1 MDPMP
6 DKAIELTNLTYTYP
20 DGQCGLIDVSLTIHA
35 GESVALIG
43 PNGAGKSTLLLHL
56 NGILRSKTA
65 IKVCGLPVEDKNI
78 REIRKKV
85 GMVFQDPEDQLF
97 SLNVFEDVAFGPVN
111 MGYSKAEVIRR
122 VKMALD
128 KVGMKGYEKRS
139 SHHLSIGEKK
149 RIAIAT
155 VLSLD
160 PEILALD
167 EPTSSLDPRGKW
179 SLIKLLKSLPVTRII
194 ASHDLEL
201 VKFLCYRIVIID
213 EGRIVADGKAEDVL
227 GDESLLEAHGLSAG
241 GYTTKTADSVL
252 RMGYRS

>member
-1 MDPMP
+1 MLPG
-6 DKAIELTNLTYTYP
+6 KAVEIFGLSYVYP
-20 DGQCGLIDVSLTIHA
+20 DGQCGLNNIELTINC

-56 NGILRSKTA
+56 NGILRGNTA
-65 IKVCGLPVEDKNI
+65 IRVQGLPVVDKHI

-85 GMVFQDPEDQLF
+85 GMVFQEPEDQLF
-97 SLNVFEDVAFGPVN
+97 SLNVLEDVAFGPVN
-111 MGYSKAEVIRR
+111 MGYSKEEVNRR
-122 VKMALD
+122 VEQALH
-128 KVGMKGYEKRS
+128 KVGMRGYEKRS

-179 SLIKLLKSLPVTRII
+179 ALIELLQKLPVTKII
-194 ASHDLEL
+194 ASHDLEM
-201 VKFLCYRIVIID
+201 VRCLCGRTILLD
-213 EGRIVADGKAEDVL
+213 SGRIVADGRTNQIL
-227 GDESLLEAHGLSAG
+227 GDEALLRAHGLARDATAAG
-241 GYTTKTADSVL
+241 I
-252 RMGYRS
+252 

>member
-1 MDPMP
+1 LP
-6 DKAIELTNLTYTYP
+6 DKAVEINGLSYTYP
-20 DGQCGLIDVSLTIHA
+20 DGQCGLIDIDLTIYR
-35 GESVALIG
+35 GQSVALIG

-56 NGILRSKTA
+56 NGIFRGPDSAVRIL
-65 IKVCGLPVEDKNI
+65 GLPVDNKNI
-78 REIRKKV
+78 KEIRKRV

-111 MGYSKAEVIRR
+111 MGYAVEEVDRR
-122 VKMALD
+122 VKQALAA
-128 KVGMKGYEKRS
+128 VGMQEYEKRS

-179 SLIKLLKSLPVTRII
+179 ALIDLLKRLPVTMII
-194 ASHDLEL
+194 ASHDLDL
-201 VKFLCYRIVIID
+201 VRCLCGRTVIMD
-213 EGRIVADGKAEDVL
+213 SGKIVADGGTDVL
-227 GDESLLEAHGLSAG
+227 LGNESLLSTHGLARDAAATG
-241 GYTTKTADSVL
+241 I
-252 RMGYRS
+252 

>member
-1 MDPMP
+1 MNG
-6 DKAIELTNLTYTYP
+6 KAIEINRLSYVYP
-20 DGQCGLIDVSLTIHA
+20 DGQCGLAGINLTVHC

-56 NGILRSKTA
+56 NGILRGNGAAVT
-65 IKVCGLPVEDKNI
+65 VLGLPVEEKNI
-78 REIRKKV
+78 KEIRRKV

-111 MGYSKAEVIRR
+111 MGYPQEEVERR
-122 VKMALD
+122 VKQALQ
-128 KVGMKGYEKRS
+128 KVGMQGYEKRS
-139 SHHLSIGEKK
+139 SQHLSIGEKK

-179 SLIKLLKSLPVTRII
+179 ALMDFLKKLKIAKIV
-194 ASHDLEL
+194 ASHDLDL
-201 VKFLCYRIVIID
+201 VKFLCNRIVILD
-213 EGRIVADGKAEDVL
+213 GGKVVADGTTEEIL
-227 GDESLLEAHGLSAG
+227 GDEKLLGDHGL
-241 GYTTKTADSVL
+241 TRITV
-252 RMGYRS
+252 

>member
-1 MDPMP
+1 MT
-6 DKAIELTNLTYTYP
+6 DKAVEISGLSYTYP
-20 DGQCGLIDVSLTIHA
+20 DGQCGLKDIDLTIYC

-56 NGILRSKTA
+56 NGILRGNNPA
-65 IKVCGLPVEDKNI
+65 LRVLGLPVEDKNI

-111 MGYSKAEVIRR
+111 MGYPQEEVGRR
-122 VKMALD
+122 VKQALQ
-128 KVGMKGYEKRS
+128 KVGMQGYEKRS

-149 RIAIAT
+149 RVAIAT

-179 SLIKLLKSLPVTRII
+179 ALIDFLKELKITKLV
-194 ASHDLEL
+194 ASHDLDL
-201 VKFLCYRIVIID
+201 VKLLCNRTIILD
-213 EGRIVADGKAEDVL
+213 GGKVVADGTTDEVL
-227 GDESLLEAHGLSAG
+227 GDEKLLGDHGL
-241 GYTTKTADSVL
+241 TRITV
-252 RMGYRS
+252 

>member
-1 MDPMP
+1 MSTG
-6 DKAIELTNLTYTYP
+6 KAVEIFGLSYKYP
-20 DGQCGLIDVSLTIHA
+20 DGQCGLNNIELTINC

-56 NGILRSKTA
+56 NGILRGPDSSVK
-65 IKVCGLPVEDKNI
+65 ILGLNVDNKNI
-78 REIRKKV
+78 QEIRKRV

-111 MGYSKAEVIRR
+111 MGFMEEEVDGR
-122 VKMALD
+122 VNLALQ
-128 KVGMKGYEKRS
+128 KVGMQGYEKRS

-179 SLIKLLKSLPVTRII
+179 ALIELLQELPVTKII
-194 ASHDLEL
+194 ASHDLDM
-201 VKFLCYRIVIID
+201 VRCLCGRAVLLD
-213 EGRIVADGKAEDVL
+213 SGRILADGSTDGIL
-227 GDESLLEAHGLSAG
+227 GDEVLLRAHGLARDTTAAG
-241 GYTTKTADSVL
+241 I
-252 RMGYRS
+252 

>member
-1 MDPMP
+1 MLP
-6 DKAIELTNLTYTYP
+6 DKAVEISGLSYIYP
-20 DGQCGLIDVSLTIHA
+20 DGQCGLKDIDLTIFC

-56 NGILRSKTA
+56 NGILRGNSA
-65 IKVCGLPVEDKNI
+65 IRVQGLPVEDKNI

-111 MGYSKAEVIRR
+111 MGFPEEEVDRR
-122 VKMALD
+122 VKQALQ
-128 KVGMKGYEKRS
+128 KVGMRGYEKRS

-179 SLIKLLKSLPVTRII
+179 ALTELLRSLPVTKII
-194 ASHDLEL
+194 ATHDLDL
-201 VKFLCYRIVIID
+201 VGCLCERIVILD
-213 EGRIVADGKAEDVL
+213 EGKIVADDKAEQIL
-227 GDESLLEAHGLSAG
+227 GDKELLKMHGLARD
-241 GYTTKTADSVL
+241 TAAV
-252 RMGYRS
+252 GI

>member
-1 MDPMP
+1 MLP
-6 DKAIELTNLTYTYP
+6 DKAVEISGLSYVYP
-20 DGQCGLIDVSLTIHA
+20 DGQCGLKDIDLTIYC

-56 NGILRSKTA
+56 NGILRGNTA
-65 IKVCGLPVEDKNI
+65 IRVQGLPVVDKNI

-111 MGYSKAEVIRR
+111 MGYPKQEVDRR
-122 VKMALD
+122 VEQALQ
-128 KVGMKGYEKRS
+128 KVGMRGYEKRS

-179 SLIKLLKSLPVTRII
+179 ALIELLQKLPVTMII
-194 ASHDLEL
+194 ASHDLDL
-201 VKFLCYRIVIID
+201 VRCLCGRSVLLD
-213 EGRIVADGKAEDVL
+213 SGRIVADGSTNDVL
-227 GDESLLEAHGLSAG
+227 GDEVLLRAHGLARDATAAG
-241 GYTTKTADSVL
+241 I
-252 RMGYRS
+252 

>member
-1 MDPMP
+1 LS
-6 DKAIELTNLTYTYP
+6 DKAVEINGLSYVYP
-20 DGQCGLIDVSLTIHA
+20 DGQCGLKEIDLTIYC

-56 NGILRSKTA
+56 NGILRGNTA
-65 IKVCGLPVEDKNI
+65 IRVQGLPVDDKNI

-85 GMVFQDPEDQLF
+85 GVVFQDPEDQLF

-111 MGYSKAEVIRR
+111 MGFTEEEIGRR
-122 VKMALD
+122 VMQALQ
-128 KVGMKGYEKRS
+128 KVGMWGYEKRS

-167 EPTSSLDPRGKW
+167 EPTGSLDPRGKW
-179 SLIKLLKSLPVTRII
+179 ALIELLRSLPVTKII
-194 ASHDLEL
+194 ASHDLDL
-201 VKFLCYRIVIID
+201 VACLCDRVVILD
-213 EGRIVADGKAEDVL
+213 EGKIVADGKAEQILADK
-227 GDESLLEAHGLSAG
+227 ELLQMHGLAADTSAAG
-241 GYTTKTADSVL
+241 I
-252 RMGYRS
+252 

>member
-1 MDPMP
+1 VTLNG
-6 DKAIELTNLTYTYP
+6 KAIEINGLSYSYP
-20 DGQCGLIDVSLTIHA
+20 DGQCGLAGVSLTIGC

-56 NGILRSKTA
+56 NGILRGNGAAVT
-65 IKVCGLPVEDKNI
+65 VLGLPVEDKHI

-111 MGYSKAEVIRR
+111 MGYPQEEVERR
-122 VKMALD
+122 VRQALQ
-128 KVGMKGYEKRS
+128 KVGMQGYEKRS

-149 RIAIAT
+149 RVAIAT

-179 SLIKLLKSLPVTRII
+179 ALIELLRSLPATKII
-194 ASHDLEL
+194 ASHDLDL
-201 VKFLCYRIVIID
+201 VACLCDRVVILD
-213 EGRIVADGKAEDVL
+213 EGKIVADGTTEEIL
-227 GDESLLEAHGLSAG
+227 GNEKLLGGHGLAR
-241 GYTTKTADSVL
+241 VEV
-252 RMGYRS
+252 